1 MQQSL
6 EAMEAALR
14 VLTAIN
20 EKQNPDVDDVHAL
33 RTYAGP
39 QPDSMSLED
48 FARDVIQK
56 ALKQWA
62 EVRDAG
68 SGLG

>member
-6 EAMEAALR
+6 EAMETALR

-20 EKQNPDVDDVHAL
+20 EKHHPDPDDVQAL

-39 QPDSMSLED
+39 QPDSMSLDD
-48 FARDVIQK
+48 FAREVIQK

-68 SGLG
+68 SASG

>member
-6 EAMEAALR
+6 EAMETALR

-20 EKQNPDVDDVHAL
+20 EKHHPDVDDVHAL

-39 QPDSMSLED
+39 QPHAMSLED
-48 FARDVIQK
+48 FAREVIQK
-56 ALKQWA
+56 ALRHSPA
-62 EVRDAG
+62 
-68 SGLG
+68 

>member
-6 EAMEAALR
+6 EAMETALR

-20 EKQNPDVDDVHAL
+20 EKHHPDAEDVHAL

-39 QPDSMSLED
+39 QPDSMTLED
-48 FARDVIQK
+48 FAREVIQK
-56 ALKQWA
+56 ASKQWA
-62 EVRDAG
+62 EVRDAR
-68 SGLG
+68 GLG